1 MFHYPMSSSP
11 GRSFW
16 REFWPKAL
24 IIAVVVV
31 ALWLLEHYGII
42 RRW

>member
-1 MFHYPMSSSP
+1 MMPRNK
-11 GRSFW
+11 GSFW
-16 REFWPKAL
+16 GEFWPKAL
-24 IIAVVVV
+24 IIIALIA

>member
-1 MFHYPMSSSP
+1 MTPRP
-11 GRSFW
+11 NRSFW
-16 REFWPKAL
+16 GEFWPKAL
-24 IIAVVVV
+24 IIAALFA

>member
-1 MFHYPMSSSP
+1 MPPSSNR
-11 GRSFW
+11 GFW

-24 IIAVVVV
+24 IIAAIIV

>member
-1 MFHYPMSSSP
+1 MPRNK
-11 GRSFW
+11 GGFW
-16 REFWPKAL
+16 GEFWPKAL
-24 IIAVVVV
+24 IIIALIA